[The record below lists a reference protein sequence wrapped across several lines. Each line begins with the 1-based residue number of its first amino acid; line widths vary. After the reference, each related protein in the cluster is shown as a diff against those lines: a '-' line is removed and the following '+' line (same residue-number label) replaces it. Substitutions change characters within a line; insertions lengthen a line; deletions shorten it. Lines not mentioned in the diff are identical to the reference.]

1 MTITSHPLY
10 CIWQSMRQRCLNP
23 NAQQYPNYGARGIT
37 ICDRWDDF
45 ALFLEDMG
53 ERPECHSLDRIDNNG
68 NYEPSNCRWTTTK
81 VQNNNRRMRA
91 VVTDN
96 TMNCIRKVAY
106 GYRVSI
112 TLKPKSLQHHMFFSH
127 LDEAILYRDL
137 LDYERTFYR
146 SLL

>member
-1 MTITSHPLY
+1 MIHPLY

-23 NAQQYPNYGARGIT
+23 NANNYHRYGGRGIT

-45 ALFLEDMG
+45 NLFLEDMG
-53 ERPECHSLDRIDNNG
+53 ERPEGYSIDRINNNG
-68 NYEPSNCRWTTTK
+68 NYEPSNCKWSTT
-81 VQNNNRRMRA
+81 VDQNNNRRLRS
-91 VVTDN
+91 VVIDN
-96 TMNCIRKVAY
+96 TMHCIRKAPY

-112 TLKPKSLQHHMFFSH
+112 TLTPKRLQHHKFFSH

-146 SLL
+146 ALL